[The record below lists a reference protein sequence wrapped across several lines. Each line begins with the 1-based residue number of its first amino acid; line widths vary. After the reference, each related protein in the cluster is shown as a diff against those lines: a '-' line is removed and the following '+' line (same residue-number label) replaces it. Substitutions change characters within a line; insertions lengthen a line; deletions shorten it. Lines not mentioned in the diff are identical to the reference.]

1 MKKTVNSSEMFFSN
15 ENDKIMFIIEKVFGA
30 KDIET
35 AVTMEQVIEK
45 GIEMNLCET
54 YPRGKQDGHPW
65 YPHTSTMCGIHKD
78 GTGNSNYECYLHRKF
93 VKRPG
98 SKVKTFVYWVDKS
111 KKAEVIGRNGKA
123 VSRQTKVVEKTPEII
138 RETRKSFT
146 REEMEKKMSENP
158 GVYVI
163 LNDRLYKRDF
173 VINHPEKFDAAA
185 IAIANM

>member
-15 ENDKIMFIIEKVFGA
+15 ENDKIMFIVEKVFGA

-93 VKRPG
+93 VKRPA

-111 KKAEVIGRNGKA
+111 RKAEVIGRNWKA
-123 VSRQTKVVEKTPEII
+123 VSRQAKVV
-138 RETRKSFT
+138 
-146 REEMEKKMSENP
+146 
-158 GVYVI
+158 
-163 LNDRLYKRDF
+163 
-173 VINHPEKFDAAA
+173 
-185 IAIANM
+185 